1 MMFHPKHGLFSL
13 KIFKKI
19 NLKTIVWFIKAML
32 LLLLLLLLLLVLLLL
47 SITVVTE

>member
-32 LLLLLLLLLLVLLLL
+32 LLLLLLLVLLLL